1 MLSRSIAAFMD
12 GGYVYVGMDHFALPE
27 DALAVAKRQGRLH
40 RNFQGYSTQP
50 DCDLIALGVSAIG
63 KVGASY
69 SQNAKTLEE
78 YYDAIDAG
86 HLPVVRGLALS
97 RDDLVRRAVIM
108 AIMCQGAVLFEPMEQ
123 AWLLGFREYFAPELA
138 ALQDLQA
145 KGLVQISDEGFQVT
159 PMGWYFVRGV
169 AMLFDRY
176 LQADKTGRGFR
187 GSSRPHAVVAALD
200 RFDHGARRRAPLPC
214 HVRRALRRGHGAGQG
229 TVQGGGQVVAV
240 HGLQSRLWLR
250 TALFHGG
257 RLAGYASLGAASALA
272 MESLS
277 WLTSQ
282 TTALQPFWTLTHVA
296 VMAWGLAMMVQA
308 RQPAWLESAGR
319 AAWRRVQPWC
329 PPLAARWRRGR
340 RLCPAD
346 CCIRPCWSPRS
357 AVAAHRPWRPLAWAA
372 GCGWWP
378 AWLWRLGRQRLN
390 GLRAEWGTRLA
401 GLMLVGVA
409 VWALWMDLIYKPSLW
424 CR

>member
-27 DALAVAKRQGRLH
+27 DSLAVAKRQGRLH

-78 YYDAIDAG
+78 YYDAIDAS

-123 AWLLGFREYFAPELA
+123 AWLLGFREYFAPEMA
-138 ALQDLQA
+138 ALEDLQA

-176 LQADKTGRGFR
+176 LQADKNRARF
-187 GSSRPHAVVAALD
+187 SR
-200 RFDHGARRRAPLPC
+200 
-214 HVRRALRRGHGAGQG
+214 
-229 TVQGGGQVVAV
+229 
-240 HGLQSRLWLR
+240 
-250 TALFHGG
+250 
-257 RLAGYASLGAASALA
+257 
-272 MESLS
+272 
-277 WLTSQ
+277 
-282 TTALQPFWTLTHVA
+282 
-296 VMAWGLAMMVQA
+296 
-308 RQPAWLESAGR
+308 
-319 AAWRRVQPWC
+319 
-329 PPLAARWRRGR
+329 
-340 RLCPAD
+340 
-346 CCIRPCWSPRS
+346 I
-357 AVAAHRPWRPLAWAA
+357 
-372 GCGWWP
+372 
-378 AWLWRLGRQRLN
+378 
-390 GLRAEWGTRLA
+390 
-401 GLMLVGVA
+401 
-409 VWALWMDLIYKPSLW
+409 I
-424 CR
+424 